1 MKTGKRILSM
11 LICTILLL
19 SSLGGC
25 AKQEESS
32 KQTDV
37 KTETDSQKNAQTKES
52 SPEEVVTLNIL
63 TTKISSNLND
73 YPDSPIMEALADKI
87 GVKVNI
93 IEADADKYNVYMA
106 SGEGFDLILS
116 PTTNFSQLIQG
127 NVVIPM
133 DSLLE
138 EYGKDITSNIPDTVK
153 FSKSNWSDG
162 TNELYFLPCQI
173 GVDSQGIA
181 QGMGTLTRWDY
192 YKELGYPE
200 INNLDEWLA
209 MLAQMQQSHPST
221 EEGLP
226 VYGVSMFADWGVWSY
241 KYPLACYYGYNE
253 LSGSKTGLYKPST
266 MEYSNL
272 FEEDGLFWK
281 SVEYYYKA
289 NQLGIFD
296 PDAFIS
302 NYDDFTAKASNG
314 QLLTGPAMW
323 AMGDFNSK
331 NAGQAVGF
339 EVIPTTW
346 AYHWGGTDYKAGW
359 IDKCFGISKK
369 SKNQEKAMKFIN
381 YIYSY
386 EGCRLLYSG
395 IEGVHYTVTDGV
407 PVLNRET
414 IDLFMK
420 GGDPWKESGL
430 GFNRNITGLGNYMI
444 NPADGKTLDLFVD
457 PSIYGEML
465 STCQK
470 DFSSHYN
477 VSYPDEVFQ
486 QYREKYN
493 LHDQS
498 NTDSFT
504 VALVSPVTDEIM
516 RREASLVEAAISA
529 AAKII
534 LAGSQE
540 EYDSFKQQT
549 MEEFNNIG
557 LQEVIDWYT
566 NDWNAAKEK
575 AQ

>member
-37 KTETDSQKNAQTKES
+37 KTETNSQKNAQTKES

-200 INNLDEWLA
+200 INSLDEWLA

-241 KYPLACYYGYNE
+241 KYPLAC
-253 LSGSKTGLYKPST
+253 T
-266 MEYSNL
+266 M
-272 FEEDGLFWK
+272 
-281 SVEYYYKA
+281 A
-289 NQLGIFD
+289 
-296 PDAFIS
+296 
-302 NYDDFTAKASNG
+302 
-314 QLLTGPAMW
+314 
-323 AMGDFNSK
+323 
-331 NAGQAVGF
+331 
-339 EVIPTTW
+339 
-346 AYHWGGTDYKAGW
+346 
-359 IDKCFGISKK
+359 
-369 SKNQEKAMKFIN
+369 
-381 YIYSY
+381 
-386 EGCRLLYSG
+386 
-395 IEGVHYTVTDGV
+395 
-407 PVLNRET
+407 
-414 IDLFMK
+414 
-420 GGDPWKESGL
+420 
-430 GFNRNITGLGNYMI
+430 
-444 NPADGKTLDLFVD
+444 
-457 PSIYGEML
+457 
-465 STCQK
+465 
-470 DFSSHYN
+470 
-477 VSYPDEVFQ
+477 
-486 QYREKYN
+486 
-493 LHDQS
+493 
-498 NTDSFT
+498 
-504 VALVSPVTDEIM
+504 IM
-516 RREASLVEAAISA
+516 S
-529 AAKII
+529 
-534 LAGSQE
+534 
-540 EYDSFKQQT
+540 
-549 MEEFNNIG
+549 
-557 LQEVIDWYT
+557 
-566 NDWNAAKEK
+566 
-575 AQ
+575 

>member
-1 MKTGKRILSM
+1 M
-11 LICTILLL
+11 
-19 SSLGGC
+19 
-25 AKQEESS
+25 
-32 KQTDV
+32 
-37 KTETDSQKNAQTKES
+37 
-52 SPEEVVTLNIL
+52 
-63 TTKISSNLND
+63 
-73 YPDSPIMEALADKI
+73 
-87 GVKVNI
+87 
-93 IEADADKYNVYMA
+93 
-106 SGEGFDLILS
+106 
-116 PTTNFSQLIQG
+116 
-127 NVVIPM
+127 
-133 DSLLE
+133 
-138 EYGKDITSNIPDTVK
+138 
-153 FSKSNWSDG
+153 
-162 TNELYFLPCQI
+162 
-173 GVDSQGIA
+173 
-181 QGMGTLTRWDY
+181 
-192 YKELGYPE
+192 
-200 INNLDEWLA
+200 
-209 MLAQMQQSHPST
+209 
-221 EEGLP
+221 
-226 VYGVSMFADWGVWSY
+226 
-241 KYPLACYYGYNE
+241 YYGYNE

-557 LQEVIDWYT
+557 LEEVIDWYT